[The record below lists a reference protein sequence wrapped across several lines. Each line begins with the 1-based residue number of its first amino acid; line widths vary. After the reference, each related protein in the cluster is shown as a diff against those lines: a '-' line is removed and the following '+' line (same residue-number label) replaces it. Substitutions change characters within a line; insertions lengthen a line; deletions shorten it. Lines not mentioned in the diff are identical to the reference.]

1 MPAAYVEFAA
11 GWQRLHPDWEYRLW
25 GGDDLPPL
33 RNRDLYDV
41 ADYLFGDLAH
51 QFRSDLVRYE
61 LLDQFGGVWVDTDF
75 ECLKPLDSLLEG
87 VECFA
92 AWVTTEWLNNALIG
106 AEAGHPFIRRLIDGL
121 PDSIARNP
129 GKAPRVVSG
138 PQYLTHQWRKD
149 GAGVTTFD
157 RSRFYPYL
165 WSELRRGHDRFPG
178 AWAVH
183 HWHNRRRERGQPL

>member
-1 MPAAYVEFAA
+1 MPDRYRGFCD
-11 GWQRLHPDWEYRLW
+11 GWRRLHPDWDYRMW
-25 GGDDLPPL
+25 GDGDLPSL
-33 RNRDLYDV
+33 RNRDAYERA
-41 ADYLFGDLAH
+41 ADLCPGLEG
-51 QFRSDLVRYE
+51 QLRSDIVRYE

-75 ECLKPLDSLLEG
+75 ECLKPLDPLLDG

-92 AWVTTEWLNNALIG
+92 AWVTTEWINNAIMG

-121 PDSIARNP
+121 PDSIAAKHGAP
-129 GKAPRVVSG
+129 PRVVSG
-138 PQYLTHQWRKD
+138 PQYLTKTWRGD
-149 GAGVTTFD
+149 GTGVTLFD

-183 HWHNRRRERGQPL
+183 HWHNRRRERGRPL